1 MGSKSKG
8 VWSLSLNKG
17 IDEED
22 EKEPSIVYS
31 KDTRGSTR
39 IYSEDE
45 RVYSDYIKF
54 KDMTGL
60 VQELGILKYELTFF
74 EREIDSLP
82 RDKSYKARRRKE
94 RTFKNICAVE
104 KEIGK
109 RMNER

>member
-8 VWSLSLNKG
+8 LVYLKKG
-17 IDEED
+17 IEEEQE
-22 EKEPSIVYS
+22 EKEPAIVYS
-31 KDTRGSTR
+31 NDARGSTR
-39 IYSEDE
+39 ICSEDE

-60 VQELGILKYELTFF
+60 IQELGILKYELKFF

-82 RDKSYKARRRKE
+82 RDKSVKARRRKE